1 MKDDR
6 PIQYSRPE
14 GRYTGQHGKP
24 GGAPWGPRQNGYVS
38 SISNQSDSIMNTF
51 AADSASNN
59 IRTSNRA
66 GTSSIDAFGKVLGVA
81 STATGALEDASEIWN
96 IGVGLKLKYA
106 MPSGYTEAFVNS
118 GGRLAPLMTQ
128 PALIGA
134 EFSTSSKFLK
144 NADLAMDLQ
153 SVGKAVKP
161 VAGYLGPLSL
171 GYEGVFQTD
180 WNDYGDIGHLGI
192 GGSVLVVGALA
203 SAPVSLTVGVGW
215 GVADYFVQDFTYQ
228 GQSGWRALGKAH
240 SDTMQKVYALDPDY
254 FNGPKL

>member
-1 MKDDR
+1 MKKTLDDQGERLIHLVTRAKSNVVAYLDPPSKTGR
-6 PIQYSRPE
+6 P
-14 GRYTGQHGKP
+14 GRP

-51 AADSASNN
+51 AAVSASNN
-59 IRTSNRA
+59 IRTSNTA

-134 EFSTSSKFLK
+134 EFSTGSKFLK
-144 NADLAMDLQ
+144 NADLAMNLQ
-153 SVGKAVKP
+153 SVGKSVKP
-161 VAGYLGPLSL
+161 AAGLKQ
-171 GYEGVFQTD
+171 EGRLF
-180 WNDYGDIGHLGI
+180 
-192 GGSVLVVGALA
+192 S
-203 SAPVSLTVGVGW
+203 
-215 GVADYFVQDFTYQ
+215 
-228 GQSGWRALGKAH
+228 
-240 SDTMQKVYALDPDY
+240 
-254 FNGPKL
+254 